1 MLHKK
6 RVQRI
11 ILARPAVEAGER
23 LGFLPGDLQAKV
35 DPYLRPLYD
44 ALEDMMPA
52 EQVQRALETRTI
64 EIAPLAYMRGR
75 TLADAFV
82 ILDEAQNT
90 TGMQMK
96 MLLTRLGV
104 NSRAVDHRR
113 QDADR
118 PADARGVGPRAGR
131 AHPAGH
137 RRHRVLLPRR
147 GATSSATGWCARSSA
162 PTRGPGGLMGVAL
175 AARRHGARV
184 ALALLVAVVAYAA
197 FPRSATVLPVPLA
210 VGSVASVDV
219 IAPVGFLVLKPGE
232 VRARE
237 AEALATTVKPL
248 ITARPEASD
257 SALAAAGHFFAALDS
272 AMAAGA
278 SLAEAVAAAGAALE
292 RGDLPALAGPAQRAA
307 LRRAVLAALRLSARG
322 FLAPGISTAELG
334 REVVLR
340 RAGDERV
347 VSSDSLYPFGD
358 FLEAAAQQRPER
370 RGAVAEHLYERL
382 LSTFFRPTLVYER
395 AETERRRDVLRGTV
409 DSVEAVVQ
417 PGERIIGAHEVVDR
431 AASAKLVAYRA
442 ALERGGAGRVRGA
455 VAVLGVVGLETS
467 LCLLFG
473 VICYFFRPQLYQSGR
488 ALGFF
493 ALGFAVVLVAA
504 GLIARWAPARSELIP
519 VALAAILFSVL
530 FDGRIAAVAAMVLA
544 AMIGVQPAFGGS
556 EAMFLTFLGGAA
568 AALSVQRI
576 RRRTQTYY
584 SIAIVTAVYTI
595 AAVVSGAAAAEP
607 AADIGRSAVLG
618 GVNALVSA
626 ALAMLV
632 LPLAE
637 RFTRSTTDLTLLELS
652 GPDRPLLRRL
662 ATEAPGTYA
671 HSVAMANLCEAAC
684 NAIGA
689 NGLLARVG
697 CYYHDI
703 GKLSHPL
710 LFAENQTHGKNPH
723 DQLRPFRKLSSFY
736 LSRSYA
742 SATGG
747 IRVSL

>member
-1 MLHKK
+1 M
-6 RVQRI
+6 
-11 ILARPAVEAGER
+11 
-23 LGFLPGDLQAKV
+23 
-35 DPYLRPLYD
+35 
-44 ALEDMMPA
+44 
-52 EQVQRALETRTI
+52 
-64 EIAPLAYMRGR
+64 
-75 TLADAFV
+75 
-82 ILDEAQNT
+82 
-90 TGMQMK
+90 
-96 MLLTRLGV
+96 
-104 NSRAVDHRR
+104 
-113 QDADR
+113 
-118 PADARGVGPRAGR
+118 GVG
-131 AHPAGH
+131 
-137 RRHRVLLPRR
+137 
-147 GATSSATGWCARSSA
+147 
-162 PTRGPGGLMGVAL
+162 L
-175 AARRHGARV
+175 AARRHGARF

-197 FPRSATVLPVPLA
+197 FPRSATVRPAPLA
-210 VGSVASVDV
+210 VGSVSSVDV
-219 IAPVGFLVLKPGE
+219 IAPVGFLVLKSGE

-237 AEALATTVKPL
+237 AEAVATTVKPL

-257 SALAAAGHFFAALDS
+257 SALAAAGRFFAALDS
-272 AMAAGA
+272 ALAEGA
-278 SLAEAVAAAGAALE
+278 SLQEAVGAAGAALE
-292 RGDLPALAGPAQRAA
+292 RGDLPALASPGLRAA
-307 LRRAVLAALRLSARG
+307 LRRAVLAALRLSETG
-322 FLAPGISTAELG
+322 YLAPGISTAELG

-347 VSSDSLYPFGD
+347 VSSDSLHPFGD

-395 AETERRRDVLRGTV
+395 GETERRRDLLRRTV

-417 PGERIIGAHEVVDR
+417 PGEKIIGAHEVVDR

-455 VAVLGVVGLETS
+455 FAVLGVVGLETL

-544 AMIGVQPAFGGS
+544 ALIGVQPAFGGS
-556 EAMFLTFLGGAA
+556 EALFLTFVGGAA

-607 AADIGRSAVLG
+607 AADIGRSAALG
-618 GVNALVSA
+618 GINALVSA

-703 GKLSHPL
+703 GKLNHPL

-723 DQLRPFRKLSSFY
+723 DQLRPS
-736 LSRSYA
+736 A
-742 SATGG
+742 SAALIRRHVEDGLQLAAEHRLPEVLRAFIPEHHGTSPIAFFLEQAREAEPAALARGELFRYGGPLPRSAETAVALLGDGVEAALRVLDDPTPETIAGAIDHLIQNRVESGQLREAPLTLAQIEVVKREFVRAYTAMYHNRVEYPEDAGG
-747 IRVSL
+747 ITADWESAHHG